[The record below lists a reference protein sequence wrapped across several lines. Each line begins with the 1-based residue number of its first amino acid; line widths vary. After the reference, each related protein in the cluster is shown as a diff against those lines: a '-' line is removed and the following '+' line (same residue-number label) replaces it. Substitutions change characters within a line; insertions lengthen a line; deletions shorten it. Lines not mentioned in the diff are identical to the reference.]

1 MFSLLPHRMAWG
13 DGQPSPYKGRRL
25 FPFDLDKLGP
35 LLKINCEHSDSLAFP
50 KQFRKGWGL
59 IGKDFADLHNATF
72 REREE
77 FTPSLLIRENSD
89 YWDLDAISFNR
100 HRYCAP
106 SVDNLTTLKR
116 NIALVFPSFRRDT

>member
-59 IGKDFADLHNATF
+59 IGKDFADLHYATF

-77 FTPSLLIRENSD
+77 FTPSLLIREMLGVRRNTSG
-89 YWDLDAISFNR
+89 WPALGCSGSLQSMG
-100 HRYCAP
+100 
-106 SVDNLTTLKR
+106 SVQMSGKVVSPCSVNASR
-116 NIALVFPSFRRDT
+116 